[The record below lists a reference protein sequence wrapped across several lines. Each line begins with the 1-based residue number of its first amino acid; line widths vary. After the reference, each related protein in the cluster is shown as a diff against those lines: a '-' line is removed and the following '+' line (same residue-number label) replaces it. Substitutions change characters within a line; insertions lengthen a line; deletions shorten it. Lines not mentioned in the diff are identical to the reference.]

1 MCGSIRRLSTFQT
14 AKQRP
19 ESFLGNKTGFMGYY
33 AQTHLQLYRQLQ
45 DASYGE
51 EDLVLVDRAYQIAM
65 RLFAGHYRPNNKPFL
80 MHLVGVASILVN
92 ARQPAGVIAAGLLHS
107 AYLGRGRKGS
117 RINRIHRKQIAE
129 SLGQKVEEMIYAYSN
144 RNWSVHDFRDLED
157 DLQSLTI
164 DDKRLY
170 LIKLADI
177 HEEFLDAGHLYQP
190 GKKLLWDEDTNK
202 SWLQDVGKRISTLG
216 YESWAQEFRL
226 AVDSNKGNI
235 PDAILGTASRS
246 YIQAPGLFDSHL
258 KNRLIRWLA
267 RVELR
272 F

>member
-1 MCGSIRRLSTFQT
+1 MD
-14 AKQRP
+14 
-19 ESFLGNKTGFMGYY
+19 YY

-45 DASYGE
+45 DASYSE
-51 EDLVLVDRAYQIAM
+51 EDVVLVDRAYRIAM

-80 MHLVGVASILVN
+80 IHLVGVASILVN
-92 ARQPAGVIAAGLLHS
+92 ARQSAAVIAAGLLHS

-129 SLGQKVEEMIYAYSN
+129 SLGQKVEEIIYAYSN
-144 RNWSVHDFRDLED
+144 RNWSVHDFRDLGD
-157 DLQSLTI
+157 DLPSLTI
-164 DDKRLY
+164 DDRQLY

-177 HEEFLDAGHLYQP
+177 HEEFLDAGYLYQP

-202 SWLQDVGKRISTLG
+202 SWLQDVGKGISTLG
-216 YESWAQEFRL
+216 YESWAQEFQR

-235 PDAILGTASRS
+235 PDAIRGKASSS
-246 YIQAPGLFDSHL
+246 YILAPGLFDSHF
-258 KNRLIRWLA
+258 KNSLIRWLA

>member
-1 MCGSIRRLSTFQT
+1 
-14 AKQRP
+14 
-19 ESFLGNKTGFMGYY
+19 MGYY

-45 DASYGE
+45 DASYAE
-51 EDLVLVDRAYQIAM
+51 EDLILVDRAYQIAM
-65 RLFAGHYRPNNKPFL
+65 RLFAGYYRPNNKPFL
-80 MHLVGVASILVN
+80 VHLVGVASILLNV
-92 ARQPAGVIAAGLLHS
+92 RQPAVVIAAGLLHS
-107 AYLGRGRKGS
+107 AYLGLGKKGS
-117 RINRIHRKQIAE
+117 QVNRIYRKQIAE
-129 SLGQKVEEMIYAYSN
+129 SLGQKVEQLIYAYSH
-144 RNWSVHDFRDLED
+144 RHWSVRDFRDLE

-164 DDKRLY
+164 DQRQLY

-202 SWLQDVGKRISTLG
+202 AWLQDVAKRISTLG
-216 YESWAQEFRL
+216 FESWAQEFQL

-235 PDAILGTASRS
+235 PDVIRGKASSS
-246 YIQAPGLFDSHL
+246 YILAPGLLFDSYL

-267 RVELR
+267 RDELR

>member
-1 MCGSIRRLSTFQT
+1 
-14 AKQRP
+14 
-19 ESFLGNKTGFMGYY
+19 MGYY

-51 EDLVLVDRAYQIAM
+51 EDLVLVDRAYRIAM

-80 MHLVGVASILVN
+80 MHLVGVASILLN

-117 RINRIHRKQIAE
+117 HINRIHRKQIAE
-129 SLGQKVEEMIYAYSN
+129 SVGQKVEEMIYDYSN
-144 RNWSVHDFRDLED
+144 RHWSVHDFRELGD

-164 DDKRLY
+164 DDRQLY

-177 HEEFLDAGHLYQP
+177 HEEFLDGGYLYQP

-216 YESWAQEFRL
+216 YESWAQEFQL

-235 PDAILGTASRS
+235 PDAIRGKASSS